1 MAGSHGKTD
10 SQPNPD
16 KPRRQG
22 YTCPHDNPPISE
34 CTVRILLVEDDT
46 MIGKSVQTGLK
57 QENYA
62 VDWVRDGVAAE
73 LSLANDTY
81 ELLLL
86 DLGLPRKSGLEILKS
101 LRAKKNAIPVLILT
115 ARDAVADRVKG
126 LDAGADDYLVKPF
139 DLDELSARIRA
150 LTRRQGGRA
159 EPLIEHGA
167 LTLNPVSHEVRLN
180 DTPVNLSA
188 REYALLAALLERPG
202 VPLSRS
208 RLEESIYGWGEEVES
223 NTVEVYIHSLRRK
236 LGASWIVNVRGVGYL
251 VPKDL

>member
-1 MAGSHGKTD
+1 M
-10 SQPNPD
+10 
-16 KPRRQG
+16 
-22 YTCPHDNPPISE
+22 
-34 CTVRILLVEDDT
+34 RILLVEDDT
-46 MIGKSVQTGLK
+46 MIGKSVQIALK

-86 DLGLPRKSGLEILKS
+86 DLGLPRKSGLEILKG

-150 LTRRQGGRA
+150 LVRRQAGRA
-159 EPLIEHGA
+159 APLIEHGS
-167 LTLNPVSHEVRLN
+167 LKVNPATHEVWSSGK
-180 DTPVNLSA
+180 PVKLSP
-188 REYALLAALLERPG
+188 REYALLSALLEHPG
-202 VPLSRS
+202 IPLSCS
-208 RLEESIYGWGEEVES
+208 RLEESLYSWGQEVES
-223 NTVEVYIHSLRRK
+223 NTVEVYIHSLRKK
-236 LGASWIVNVRGVGYL
+236 LGQGLIVNVRGVGYL
-251 VPKDL
+251 IPKDL

>member
-1 MAGSHGKTD
+1 MIR
-10 SQPNPD
+10 NPD
-16 KPRRQG
+16 
-22 YTCPHDNPPISE
+22 
-34 CTVRILLVEDDT
+34 VRILLAEDDT

-57 QENYA
+57 QEGYA

-150 LTRRQGGRA
+150 LTRRQAGRA
-159 EPLIEHGA
+159 EPLIEHGPIKV
-167 LTLNPVSHEVRLN
+167 NPVTHEVHLHGSLV
-180 DTPVNLSA
+180 TLSS
-188 REYALLAALLERPG
+188 REFALLAALLEHPG
-202 VPLSRS
+202 IPLSRS

-223 NTVEVYIHSLRRK
+223 NTVEVYIHSLRKK
-236 LGASWIVNVRGVGYL
+236 LGQGLIVNVRGVGYL
-251 VPKDL
+251 IPKDQ